1 MSKVKPLLVPVVLA
15 LTIITASCLGS
26 GVGPQVGKTAPDF
39 TSTSLNGEVISLSP
53 LKGKP
58 VLLNFWASWCD
69 PCCYEIPFIQE
80 IFEEYSAKGLIVL
93 AINSWEDRNTVQEFM
108 TQNQLTLPVL
118 IDYPSKKVAQSY
130 QIRTIPATFF
140 IDKKGT
146 IKAVKIGA
154 FQNKAEVENLLKK
167 VIS

>member
-1 MSKVKPLLVPVVLA
+1 MSKTKVLLVS
-15 LTIITASCLGS
+15 IISLVIISAGCSTS

-39 TSTSLNGEVISLSP
+39 TLTSLNGEVISLST

-58 VLLNFWASWCD
+58 VLLNFWASWCV

-93 AINSWEDRNTVQEFM
+93 TINSWEDRNTVQEFM
-108 TQNQLTLPVL
+108 TQNKLTFPAL
-118 IDYPSKKVAQSY
+118 IDYPDKKVAQSY
-130 QIRTIPATFF
+130 QIRNIPATFL

-154 FQNKAEVENLLKK
+154 FQNKAEIEGLLKD
-167 VIS
+167 IL